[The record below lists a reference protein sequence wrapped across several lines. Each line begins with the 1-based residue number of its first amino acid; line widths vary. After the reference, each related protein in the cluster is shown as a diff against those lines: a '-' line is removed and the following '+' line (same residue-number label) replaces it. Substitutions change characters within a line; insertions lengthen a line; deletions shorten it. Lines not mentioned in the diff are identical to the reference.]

1 MGIRINTRSQQQSG
15 QSFRQQDSSHANSEQ
30 QAPES
35 HESKLNQ
42 STMVTIDDH
51 SSRIQRAYKQLS
63 DRVNTAD
70 NASRVDAA
78 CETLDQA
85 CSILARLRDIA
96 KSQGNQSTFSAQ
108 DPLAIADEF
117 AALTRDLDQLKTKL
131 SLPEASTAAMDK
143 ASLLDPA
150 RAQFE
155 HAWKGVES
163 LKNLSAAGTTHR
175 PIPST
180 QFPLSTDARIRELDS
195 AIGKIATHREYLKN
209 LNKPQSEEVGKNTT
223 SPNDASDSTPTR
235 ADANVERIVAAGL
248 ESVRTAM
255 AKLDAGQALRL
266 LGLE

>member
-1 MGIRINTRSQQQSG
+1 MGIRINTRSQGQPG
-15 QSFRQQDSSHANSEQ
+15 QSFRQQDSSHSSADQ
-30 QAPES
+30 QNAET
-35 HESKLNQ
+35 HESKLTQ
-42 STMVTIDDH
+42 STLVKIDDH
-51 SSRIQRAYKQLS
+51 SSRVQKAYKQLS

-70 NASRVDAA
+70 NTSRVDAA

-85 CSILARLRDIA
+85 CGILTRLRDIA
-96 KSQGNQSTFSAQ
+96 NSQGNQASFSAI

-117 AALTRDLDQLKTKL
+117 NSLTKDLAQLKAQLLL
-131 SLPEASTAAMDK
+131 SEQDANARDK
-143 ASLLDPA
+143 TNLLDPA

-175 PIPST
+175 PNPST
-180 QFPLSTDARIRELDS
+180 QFPLSTDARVRELDS
-195 AIGKIATHREYLKN
+195 AIGKIAAHREYLMN
-209 LNKPQSEEVGKNTT
+209 LNKHQ
-223 SPNDASDSTPTR
+223 PNEQVEKTNSSKEPADATVLR
-235 ADANVERIVAAGL
+235 ADAKLDSIISAGL